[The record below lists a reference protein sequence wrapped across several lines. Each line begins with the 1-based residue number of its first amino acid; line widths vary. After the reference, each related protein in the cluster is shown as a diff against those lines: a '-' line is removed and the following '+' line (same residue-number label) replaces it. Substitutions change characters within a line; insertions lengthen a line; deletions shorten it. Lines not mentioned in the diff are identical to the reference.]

1 MPLWTL
7 GGRRRLISCSI
18 DHRFCIL
25 NDLPHFLYLFCIF
38 IVMCADHGQVT
49 TLNYFKNKK
58 MMDSCFDVC
67 TLLSARHPPGIVLGL
82 LSWALKV

>member
-1 MPLWTL
+1 M
-7 GGRRRLISCSI
+7 LICGI

-49 TLNYFKNKK
+49 TLNTLKLKK
-58 MMDSCFDVC
+58 MMDSCSDVF